1 MGEYKV
7 GKKSIRVVTLSFLI
21 GILTLPTLAFAG
33 IQSVDENDKS
43 YRVGNIPEIPGLPDN
58 VIQYNRTNII
68 PIQQNDQVLA
78 GEPTLFA
85 YQNTTM
91 LFNST
96 KNCNL
101 VITTE
106 ATTNQKIFALSI
118 DPNKTMTLTMN
129 ISSNPLQNKQ
139 DKDKNLNFYA
149 NIEPNATVKL
159 TAQLKL
165 HINQT
170 ELNQELDWEVTPE
183 KLTWMYWNGTQN
195 EWVKVPSFI
204 DQNGYLV
211 CNTDHFSTWTI
222 GEIVNSNE
230 QTEPTEEMT
239 LVFGVIGVGVI
250 LVLVLG
256 IAIYYKRN

>member
-43 YRVGNIPEIPGLPDN
+43 YGVGNIPEVPGLPDN

-149 NIEPNATVKL
+149 SIEPNATIKL

-211 CNTDHFSTWTI
+211 CNTNHFSIWTI
-222 GEIVNSNE
+222 GETDDL
-230 QTEPTEEMT
+230 TEKTQAIIDMA
-239 LVFGVIGVGVI
+239 LIYGGIGVGIAII
-250 LVLVLG
+250 LAIG
-256 IAIYYKRN
+256 IAVFSKRR